1 MQDFTV
7 QLKTFAFNSFKS
19 KRGIATVVLALL
31 FIVASSMHF
40 ISDVELKIIP
50 PFLPLRREALYITG
64 IFEFVGGIGLLIPRF
79 QRAAAWGLVALLVAI
94 FPANLYHAA
103 KNIQLGGILNSPLYH
118 AIRLPLQAVLIW
130 WALWCTSEKEE

>member
-1 MQDFTV
+1 MQDFAAR
-7 QLKTFAFNSFKS
+7 LKTFALNSFKS
-19 KRGIATVVLALL
+19 KKGIARVFLAIL

-79 QRAAAWGLVALLVAI
+79 QRVAAWGLAALLVAI
-94 FPANLYHAA
+94 FPANLYHAI
-103 KNIQLGGILNSPLYH
+103 KNIQLGGFLNSPLYH
-118 AIRLPLQAVLIW
+118 VVRLPLQAVLIW
-130 WALWCTSEKEE
+130 LALWCTGGKGE